1 MDLRHGE
8 KEKGNPMRNVW
19 SLGAALCLL
28 FGLGGVAVV
37 TVSAE
42 DTKTEAPKAA
52 QAYELAV
59 PLDSIMY
66 VMSDIFDKIPEKAKA
81 GKFKEARRESHLVAE
96 VANIAAH
103 EKENRA
109 KKGWLEMAEAMKT
122 SALKMADAAM
132 KKDEAAVK
140 SAHAAVVTACD
151 NCHAKFR
158 D

>member
-1 MDLRHGE
+1 
-8 KEKGNPMRNVW
+8 MRNVW
-19 SLGAALCLL
+19 SLGVALCLL

-37 TVSAE
+37 TGFAE
-42 DTKTEAPKAA
+42 DTKAEAPKAA
-52 QAYELAV
+52 QGYELAV

-103 EKENRA
+103 EKENRS
-109 KKGWLEMAEAMKT
+109 KKEWVDLAEAMKV
-122 SALKMADAAM
+122 SALKMAEAAL

-140 SAHAAVVTACD
+140 SAHAAVETTCN
-151 NCHAKFR
+151 NCHEKFR

>member
-1 MDLRHGE
+1 
-8 KEKGNPMRNVW
+8 MRNVW
-19 SLGAALCLL
+19 SLGVALCLL

-37 TVSAE
+37 RGFAE
-42 DTKTEAPKAA
+42 DAKAEPPKAA

-103 EKENRA
+103 EKENRS
-109 KKGWLEMAEAMKT
+109 KKEWVDMADAMKT
-122 SALKMADAAM
+122 SALKMAEAAM
-132 KKDEAAVK
+132 KKDVAAVQ
-140 SAHAAVVTACD
+140 STHATVVTSCD